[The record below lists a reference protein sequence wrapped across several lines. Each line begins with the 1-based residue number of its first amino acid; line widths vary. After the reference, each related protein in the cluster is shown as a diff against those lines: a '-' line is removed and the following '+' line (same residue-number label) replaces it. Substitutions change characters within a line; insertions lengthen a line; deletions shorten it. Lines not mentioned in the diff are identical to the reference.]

1 MLATIGDEMHWDST
15 GGIVQTQGSEGCI
28 LHGSGRYVRPP
39 DGLGLRQSPNAWFRH
54 ENGRFSNGLMA
65 VNIAL
70 SDVAPGD
77 GGFCVVP
84 GSACHPLPG
93 ASVHLH
99 VTRKSVRWNRQKYPR
114 ISGWRCCRPQSGAGS
129 AAGGAPSGPRPRH
142 GAAGAYEGRLRV
154 RLHRVP
160 RESRPLANDC
170 SRCAE
175 GWHDP

>member
-28 LHGSGRYVRPP
+28 LHGSGRYLRPP
-39 DGLGLRQSPNAWFRH
+39 DGLGLQQSPNAWFRH

-84 GSACHPLPG
+84 GSA
-93 ASVHLH
+93 
-99 VTRKSVRWNRQKYPR
+99 
-114 ISGWRCCRPQSGAGS
+114 
-129 AAGGAPSGPRPRH
+129 
-142 GAAGAYEGRLRV
+142 
-154 RLHRVP
+154 
-160 RESRPLANDC
+160 
-170 SRCAE
+170 
-175 GWHDP
+175 

>member
-99 VTRKSVRWNRQKYPR
+99 VTRKSVRWNHLNGTTERTF
-114 ISGWRCCRPQSGAGS
+114 ISAHLRLALLQATKRSWLRHWRRAVWTSTS
-129 AAGGAPSGPRPRH
+129 AWR
-142 GAAGAYEGRLRV
+142 
-154 RLHRVP
+154 
-160 RESRPLANDC
+160 
-170 SRCAE
+170 SRCL
-175 GWHDP
+175 

>member
-77 GGFCVVP
+77 GGFCVVR
-84 GSACHPLPG
+84 GSHKLSMAVPPEVKDGL
-93 ASVHLH
+93 ADSFAEHLH
-99 VTRKSVRWNRQKYPR
+99 QPSMTSTLYRNLRGLAMVAAHVLRHQPQDRTRHRRSRVAARRNDPGLAALDPVVDEVDARQ
-114 ISGWRCCRPQSGAGS
+114 
-129 AAGGAPSGPRPRH
+129 
-142 GAAGAYEGRLRV
+142 
-154 RLHRVP
+154 
-160 RESRPLANDC
+160 
-170 SRCAE
+170 
-175 GWHDP
+175 